1 MWNLFQFEG
10 RSIEEYSGE
19 ENITLMKAIIQPGDN
34 YASQRE
40 YGGGRGDIL
49 DTR

>member
-1 MWNLFQFEG
+1 VVWNLFKLEG
-10 RSIEEYSGE
+10 HFKEEYSGE

-40 YGGGRGDIL
+40 YGGIY
-49 DTR
+49 